1 MTMDRR
7 SFLHGAAAL
16 GSASL
21 LDGRA
26 CAASGAVFE
35 PTWASLVGGYMAP
48 DWFRDAKFGIWAH
61 WSAQCV
67 PEAGDW
73 YAREMYL
80 QGARAYAHHLKHYG
94 HPSEVGFME
103 MYPRWTAARWEPAR
117 LLDLYQRAGARYFMA
132 LANHHDNFDSYASSH
147 HAWNSTRIGPRR
159 DIIGEWSRHARAR
172 GLRFAVSNHSGHAWH
187 WLQPAYGYD
196 PEGPLAGRRYDAARL
211 TMAQGKGRW
220 WQGLDP
226 QQLYT
231 GPTMVMPDG
240 FRSIAAANAWHE
252 KNDRLWTETPPATN
266 PNFVRGWSLRCR
278 ELIDAYRPDMI
289 YFDNFSLPLGQA
301 GLDMTAHFYN
311 QSMRWH
317 GGRNE
322 AVVTA
327 KGTPADRRGG
337 IVDDVERGVHD
348 DIQPY
353 PFQTDTCLG
362 NWHYDRDLYESD
374 GYKTPAKVI
383 HTLCDVVSKNGNLM
397 LSVPMRG
404 DGTID
409 EKEEAIVEAI
419 AAWMGRYGSAI
430 YGTRPWHLSSE
441 GPTRAA
447 GGDFNEGGKD
457 SPYTARDIRY
467 VRRGN
472 AVHAF
477 ALGWP
482 DDGVVRL
489 PALAKQ
495 GSVRRITVP
504 GDPAP
509 LSFRPTADA
518 IAVDVPATLR
528 NPIGIGLIVEG
539 DGLTRV

>member
-1 MTMDRR
+1 MVVAGRR
-7 SFLHGAAAL
+7 LS
-16 GSASL
+16 
-21 LDGRA
+21 
-26 CAASGAVFE
+26 
-35 PTWASLVGGYMAP
+35 AP

-80 QGARAYAHHLKHYG
+80 QGTRAYRHHLDHYG
-94 HPSEVGFME
+94 HPSQVGFMQ
-103 MYPRWTAARWEPAR
+103 MYPRWTAARWHPER

-132 LANHHDNFDSYASSH
+132 LANHHDNFDSYASTH
-147 HAWNSTRIGPRR
+147 HAWNSTRIGPKR
-159 DIIGEWSRHARAR
+159 DIIGEWSRLARAR
-172 GLRFAVSNHSGHAWH
+172 GLRFAVSNHSAHAWH

-196 PEGPLAGRRYDAARL
+196 PEGPRAGQRYDAAVL
-211 TMAQGKGRW
+211 TRAQGQGEW

-231 GPTMVMPDG
+231 GPTMPMPDG
-240 FRSIAAANAWHE
+240 LRSIAAANAWHE
-252 KNDRLWTETPPATN
+252 KNDRLWTETPPAAN
-266 PNFVRGWSLRCR
+266 PGFTRNWSLRCR
-278 ELIDAYRPDMI
+278 ELIDVYRPDMI
-289 YFDNFSLPLGQA
+289 YFDNFALPLGQA
-301 GLDMTAHFYN
+301 GLDVTAHFYN

-327 KGTPADRRGG
+327 KGTPADRRAG

-362 NWHYDRDLYESD
+362 NWHYDRDLYERD

-383 HTLCDVVSKNGNLM
+383 HTLCDVMAKNGNLM

-430 YGTRPWHLSSE
+430 YGTRPWHRSGD
-441 GPTRAA
+441 GPTRPA
-447 GGDFNEGGKD
+447 GGDFNEGGRD
-457 SPYTARDIRY
+457 SPFTARDIRY
-467 VRRGN
+467 ARKGS

-482 DDGVVRL
+482 DDGIVRL
-489 PALAKQ
+489 PALAAQ
-495 GSVRRITVP
+495 GEVRRVTVP
-504 GDPAP
+504 GSTAQLP
-509 LSFRPTADA
+509 FRHTSDA
-518 IAVDVPATLR
+518 VEVDVPGALR
-528 NPIGIGLIVEG
+528 NPIGIALIVEG
-539 DGLTRV
+539 DGLTRD

>member
-1 MTMDRR
+1 M
-7 SFLHGAAAL
+7 
-16 GSASL
+16 
-21 LDGRA
+21 
-26 CAASGAVFE
+26 
-35 PTWASLVGGYMAP
+35 
-48 DWFRDAKFGIWAH
+48 
-61 WSAQCV
+61 
-67 PEAGDW
+67 
-73 YAREMYL
+73 
-80 QGARAYAHHLKHYG
+80 
-94 HPSEVGFME
+94 
-103 MYPRWTAARWEPAR
+103 
-117 LLDLYQRAGARYFMA
+117 
-132 LANHHDNFDSYASSH
+132 
-147 HAWNSTRIGPRR
+147 
-159 DIIGEWSRHARAR
+159 
-172 GLRFAVSNHSGHAWH
+172 
-187 WLQPAYGYD
+187 
-196 PEGPLAGRRYDAARL
+196 
-211 TMAQGKGRW
+211 
-220 WQGLDP
+220 
-226 QQLYT
+226 
-231 GPTMVMPDG
+231 
-240 FRSIAAANAWHE
+240 
-252 KNDRLWTETPPATN
+252 
-266 PNFVRGWSLRCR
+266 
-278 ELIDAYRPDMI
+278 
-289 YFDNFSLPLGQA
+289 
-301 GLDMTAHFYN
+301 
-311 QSMRWH
+311 
-317 GGRNE
+317 
-322 AVVTA
+322 
-327 KGTPADRRGG
+327 
-337 IVDDVERGVHD
+337 
-348 DIQPY
+348 
-353 PFQTDTCLG
+353 
-362 NWHYDRDLYESD
+362 
-374 GYKTPAKVI
+374 I